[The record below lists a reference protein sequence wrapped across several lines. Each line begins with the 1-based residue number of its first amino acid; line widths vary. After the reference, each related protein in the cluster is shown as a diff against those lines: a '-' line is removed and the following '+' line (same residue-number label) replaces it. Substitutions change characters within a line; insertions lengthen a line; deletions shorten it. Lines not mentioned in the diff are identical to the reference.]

1 MLKAQ
6 LFHANALDKL
16 PKVHEQINQ
25 LLSRLD
31 DDAIVDVCATEF
43 GPAGTHEF
51 YSYTTLI
58 IYKSKE

>member
-16 PKVHEQINQ
+16 PKLHEQINQ
-25 LLSRLD
+25 FLGHLD
-31 DDAIVDVCATEF
+31 ESALVSVNATEF

-51 YSYTTLI
+51 YSYTVLM
-58 IYKSKE
+58 IYRSDS